1 MSTKPMKPLKKP
13 QSAQVQVDLRD
24 AETIKCRDCNNYLF
38 ITSFIL
44 KRLSA
49 IVSPNGQ
56 EAVVPVQVF
65 SCGSCGKVPKI
76 FSEGAGMEE
85 ETKEDSLFKSD
96 LGKVDISPLIC
107 ILIPFFIKSLI

>member
-24 AETIKCRDCNNYLF
+24 AETIKCSDCSNYLF
-38 ITSFIL
+38 IVSHIL

-56 EAVVPVQVF
+56 EALIPVQVY
-65 SCGSCGKVPKI
+65 SCGNCGQVA
-76 FSEGAGMEE
+76 EGMLAGTGIEE
-85 ETKEDSLFKSD
+85 ETKSNKFPSL
-96 LGKVDISPLIC
+96 DI
-107 ILIPFFIKSLI
+107 

>member
-24 AETIKCRDCNNYLF
+24 ADTIKCNDCNNYLF

-44 KRLSA
+44 KKLSA

-56 EAVVPVQVF
+56 EALIPVQVY
-65 SCGSCGKVPKI
+65 SCGNCGKVA
-76 FSEGAGMEE
+76 EGMLEVAGLEE
-85 ETKEDSLFKSD
+85 ETKSDSFPSL
-96 LGKVDISPLIC
+96 DI
-107 ILIPFFIKSLI
+107 

>member
-1 MSTKPMKPLKKP
+1 MSTKPMKPIKKP

-24 AETIKCRDCNNYLF
+24 AETIKCSDCNNYLF

-56 EAVVPVQVF
+56 EALIPVQVY
-65 SCGSCGKVPKI
+65 SCGNCGKVA
-76 FSEGAGMEE
+76 EGFLEGSGLEE
-85 ETKEDSLFKSD
+85 ETKSNKFPSL
-96 LGKVDISPLIC
+96 DI
-107 ILIPFFIKSLI
+107 

>member
-1 MSTKPMKPLKKP
+1 MSTKPMKPIKKP

-24 AETIKCRDCNNYLF
+24 AETIKCNDCNNYLF

-56 EAVVPVQVF
+56 EALIPVQVY
-65 SCGSCGKVPKI
+65 SCGNCGKVADGML
-76 FSEGAGMEE
+76 EGSGVEE
-85 ETKEDSLFKSD
+85 ETKSDKFPSL
-96 LGKVDISPLIC
+96 DI
-107 ILIPFFIKSLI
+107 

>member
-24 AETIKCRDCNNYLF
+24 AETIKCSDCNNYLF

-56 EAVVPVQVF
+56 EALIPVQVY
-65 SCGSCGKVPKI
+65 SCGNCGKVA
-76 FSEGAGMEE
+76 EGFLEGSGVEE
-85 ETKEDSLFKSD
+85 ETKTNKFPSL
-96 LGKVDISPLIC
+96 DI
-107 ILIPFFIKSLI
+107 